1 MPLPR
6 AACPVCG
13 RTVALMP
20 TKRLG
25 HGVVV
30 DHKRERKSLMLC
42 AGSETRLPLAH
53 ATAWQLELHP
63 GDPTTTDPEE
73 TMPLF

>member
-1 MPLPR
+1 
-6 AACPVCG
+6 
-13 RTVALMP
+13 MP
-20 TKRLG
+20 TKRVG

-42 AGSETRLPLAH
+42 AGSETHLPLAE
-53 ATAWQLELHP
+53 ATAWQLALE
-63 GDPTTTDPEE
+63 GGEPTPARPDE

>member
-1 MPLPR
+1 
-6 AACPVCG
+6 
-13 RTVALMP
+13 MP
-20 TKRLG
+20 TRRLG

-42 AGSETRLPLAH
+42 AGSETHVPLAH
-53 ATAWQLELHP
+53 ATAWQLELHSGDQAAP
-63 GDPTTTDPEE
+63 GVEE